1 MKNKK
6 INKKRLKMNSQK
18 RDKNVFCFNIVNE
31 ALVSENN
38 NDDTDIKNNLRIIES
53 DNKNSNIFEFQRD
66 CFHDF
71 DKFLN
76 KVDSDLSSMNLTQK
90 ETNAVFDICK
100 NLLINTEYLLK
111 SLMISSN
118 SEYAVS
124 EGLNFIINRL
134 RLRDSTYKRQK
145 KIENTKYY
153 VKPEEKPIGS
163 KWRMV
168 PNSSKSIPDYELIQR
183 RFQFVAISETLR
195 SLFDNDV
202 FKQMFLEYNNKK
214 PHTCENGSYYDF
226 CCGA

>member
-1 MKNKK
+1 M
-6 INKKRLKMNSQK
+6 
-18 RDKNVFCFNIVNE
+18 
-31 ALVSENN
+31 
-38 NDDTDIKNNLRIIES
+38 
-53 DNKNSNIFEFQRD
+53 
-66 CFHDF
+66 
-71 DKFLN
+71 
-76 KVDSDLSSMNLTQK
+76 
-90 ETNAVFDICK
+90 
-100 NLLINTEYLLK
+100 INTEYLLK

-202 FKQMFLEYNNKK
+202 FKQMYFEYNNKK

-226 CCGA
+226 CCGAIYKKHDIFADQLTIQIQLGLDDFDPGDAVMSKAGNQKNVWGLF